1 MEQIYASSGL
11 IASQVETLT
20 PNSRSNFAINQNY
33 KAKIRD
39 ENIAFLKASAGVEW
53 LNRTFTRQKTDA
65 KNKFIHI

>member
-39 ENIAFLKASAGVEW
+39 ENIAFLKASAGVE
-53 LNRTFTRQKTDA
+53 
-65 KNKFIHI
+65 